1 MISPRGYQEFVL
13 PYEKKMG
20 EFHGGLDY
28 WHSCGKIDPIVQYI
42 KEIPNLKMI
51 HLSPFTDLKKSV
63 EIIGNDHIIEI
74 VLNPIDDVE
83 RATPLQMEKKLSEI
97 KSICE
102 GLRFTVRADAFQV
115 LTSVENDLKQIKL
128 WIKKARKALH
138 TP

>member
-1 MISPRGYQEFVL
+1 
-13 PYEKKMG
+13 
-20 EFHGGLDY
+20 
-28 WHSCGKIDPIVQYI
+28 CGKIDPIVQYI

-97 KSICE
+97 KSICQNFH
-102 GLRFTVRADAFQV
+102 FTVRADAFQV
-115 LTSVENDLKQIKL
+115 LTSVENDLGQIKL
-128 WIKKARKALH
+128 WIEEARKVLH
-138 TP
+138 TS